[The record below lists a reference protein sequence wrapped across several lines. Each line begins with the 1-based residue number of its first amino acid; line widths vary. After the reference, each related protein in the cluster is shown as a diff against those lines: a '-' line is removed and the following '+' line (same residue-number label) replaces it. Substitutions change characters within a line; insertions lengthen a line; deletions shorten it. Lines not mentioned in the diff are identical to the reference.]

1 MDPRAW
7 VKDVFQCRLCETPG
21 SPMYCDICHIHLCKA
36 CVGEHI
42 SDPSIEHKVVP
53 LENRGFTTYYP
64 KCPKHSTKQC
74 ELRCEQCDIPI
85 CSQCISSGE
94 HEQHGK
100 VDILESI
107 EHKKSIIQRDL
118 QELEKTIYP
127 KYQEIAYNFQMQKA
141 DLNKN
146 TQKLTTAIDKHGE
159 ALHRE
164 IDTIIQKLKYDLGE
178 MDSKHLAV
186 LKKEEDKI
194 KRTISEITQ
203 CITALKEVLNS
214 NDVSLVSAYKSR
226 NAQFRR
232 PPPRL
237 TISLPSFTP
246 HKLNKEQLFQQF
258 GFISKVPF
266 KTEKP
271 VCTMNFPGAESS
283 LPDRPLIDEPRLIA
297 NINTEQIGLCGVSCL
312 RDDKIWVCGDGENT
326 IRLYDLGG
334 NLAKSIPTKS
344 GNKSSETHVTVTMS
358 GDLVYTDFSNRT
370 VNIVKNTQT
379 QTLIRLRGWKPYDV
393 CSTSTGDL
401 LVVMES
407 DDMRQA
413 KVGRYSGSTAVQSIQ
428 FNDIGQPLYSSG
440 SSNSVGFVK
449 ETAMSYNSKY
459 ISENRNLD
467 VCVSDFGAC
476 AVVVVNQA
484 GKFRF
489 TYTGFPTTMKGQ
501 FRPCGITTDSQSR
514 ILTADFPN
522 QCIHILDQDGQFLRY
537 IDNCHLQRPKDLC
550 VDTRDNLFIAE
561 FKTGN
566 VKIIQYLM

>member
-1 MDPRAW
+1 MDSRAW
-7 VKDVFQCRLCETPG
+7 LQDVLRCRLCETPG
-21 SPMYCDICHIHLCKA
+21 PPLHCDICHIHLCKA

-42 SDPSIEHKVVP
+42 SDPSIEHKVVSF
-53 LENRGFTTYYP
+53 ENRGLTTYYP

-74 ELRCEQCDIPI
+74 ELR
-85 CSQCISSGE
+85 SQCISSSE
-94 HEQHGK
+94 HEQHRK
-100 VDILESI
+100 FDILESI

-127 KYQEIAYNFQMQKA
+127 KYQEIASTILMQKA

-164 IDTIIQKLKYDLGE
+164 IDTIIQKLKVDLGE
-178 MDSKHLAV
+178 MDSKHLDV

-203 CITALKEVLNS
+203 NIADLKKSLNS
-214 NDVSLVSAYKSR
+214 NDASLVSAYKSR

-246 HKLNKEQLFQQF
+246 QKLNKEQLYQQF
-258 GFISKVPF
+258 GLISKVPF

-271 VCTMNFPGAESS
+271 GCTMNFPGAESS

-344 GNKSSETHVTVTMS
+344 GYKPSETHVTVTLS
-358 GDLVYTDFSNRT
+358 GILVYTDFRNRT
-370 VNIVKNTQT
+370 VNIVKNTQI
-379 QTLIRLRGWKPYDV
+379 QTLIRLRGWKPRDV
-393 CSTSTGDL
+393 CSTSTGGL
-401 LVVMES
+401 LVSMDS
-407 DDMRQA
+407 DDSRQA

-428 FNDIGQPLYSSG
+428 FNDKGQPLFSSALDG
-440 SSNSVGFVK
+440 SFSFDK
-449 ETAMSYNSKY
+449 ETLICNNSKY

-484 GKFRF
+484 GKLRF
-489 TYTGFPTTMKGQ
+489 TYTGFRTTTKGQ
-501 FRPCGITTDSQSR
+501 FKPCGITTDSQSR
-514 ILTADFPN
+514 ILTADFTN
-522 QCIHILDQDGQFLRY
+522 QCIHILDQDGHFLRY
-537 IDNCHLQRPKDLC
+537 IDNCHLQRPQDLC
-550 VDTRDNLFIAE
+550 VDTKDNLFIAE
-561 FKTGN
+561 FITGN